1 MIIFRVILFF
11 FIFIT
16 PLKANTIYD
25 LIKIPNLEIYKINT
39 ENGLRYLNA
48 TKPFRLGVNVKK
60 NINCSNSDKKT
71 LDEKYKII
79 KKNLDRYSL
88 IFLKKINLKYVVLC
102 ENLSIAEINTA
113 GIPNNITRTLILDI
127 KFNEKHFERAIH
139 HELFHMINDSY
150 KELFNENIWK
160 DLNQK
165 SFEYGECSTCNNN
178 WNLDLLDNDSGF
190 FTEYAKSTAS
200 EDMAEVFSHLMFYK
214 NKIYSND
221 PIIEKKILFIK
232 KNVLKIDNT
241 FKF

>member
-160 DLNQK
+160 NLNQK
-165 SFEYGECSTCNNN
+165 GFEYGECSTCNNN

-200 EDMAEVFSHLMFYK
+200 EDMAEVFSHLIFYQDGITSE
-214 NKIYSND
+214 N
-221 PIIEKKILFIK
+221 PIIKKKILFIK
-232 KNVLKIDNT
+232 KSILKIDGVFN
-241 FKF
+241 F